1 MDKWLITGGSGFLGS
16 NIIENLKKNNID
28 FINFDLIEPTSYQSN
43 FIKGDIRNK
52 NELLKAI
59 KGCNKIIHAAA
70 SLPLNKK
77 LFNEINIKGTQ
88 NLVELANEFEI
99 EHFTYISS
107 SSIFGTKHKDVI
119 DEETIPSPIEKY
131 GKSKYEGE
139 LVVNDLLNNNISRN
153 FIRSRT
159 IVGKNRLGIFDML
172 FNFSKNNMPV
182 FLIGKGSNIIQ
193 LIDVEEISEVIVRL
207 TNQNISGSF
216 NLGNNDYTTIKN
228 TFESF
233 IESINSK
240 SKIVHVPIWI
250 SLISLYLLD
259 KMKLSPF
266 GPWHYRSFHK
276 SCFFES
282 SKAYEIIDYS
292 PKKSNEDIL
301 EESFKYYIDNYKFI
315 HENNSTHKNKLDLKI
330 FKILNIFK

>member
-1 MDKWLITGGSGFLGS
+1 MSKWLVTGGSGFLGS
-16 NIIENLKKNNID
+16 NIIENLSSNNID
-28 FINFDLIEPTSYQSN
+28 FINFDLIEPNSHKSN

-52 NELLKAI
+52 DELSKAI
-59 KGCNKIIHAAA
+59 KGCDKVIHAAA
-70 SLPLNKK
+70 SLPLDKK
-77 LFNEINIKGTQ
+77 LFNEINKVGTQ

-107 SSIFGTKHKDVI
+107 SSIFGTKHKEVI
-119 DEETIPSPIEKY
+119 GEDTIPTPVEKY
-131 GKSKYEGE
+131 GESKYDGE
-139 LVVNDLLNNNISRN
+139 LVVNNMLNTHISRN

-172 FNFSKNNMPV
+172 FNFSKNNIPV
-182 FLIGKGSNIIQ
+182 FLIGKGNNIIQ

-207 TNQNISGSF
+207 TNKNISGSF
-216 NLGNNDYTTIKN
+216 NLGNNDYTTIKK
-228 TFESF
+228 TFENF

-240 SKIVHVPIWI
+240 SKIVHVPIGV

-266 GPWHYRSFHK
+266 GPWHYKSFHK

-282 SKAYEIIDYS
+282 SKAYEIVDYFPS
-292 PKKSNEDIL
+292 KSNDDIL
-301 EESFKYYIDNYKFI
+301 SESFKYYIDNYKFI
-315 HENNSTHKNKLDLKI
+315 YENNSTHKKKLDLKI
-330 FKILNIFK
+330 FKIFNIFK